1 MNSNRP
7 QVRRSAFH
15 GSFKIATIRNIPI
28 LIHFSFLLILP
39 FLGWAI
45 GNNIKAFSD
54 MAGVPPSRLSL
65 SPYVLGIVVALA
77 LFASVLLH
85 ELGHSFVA
93 AKMGIRIRSIT
104 LMLFGGIAQLEEMP
118 RKAGQEAKI
127 AIAGP
132 VVSMVLGLAFLA
144 LLPIVSRTASPDII
158 FSTFY
163 LGQINIVLAIF
174 NLVPA
179 FPMDGGRIL
188 RSLLAKWKP
197 FSTATTIAANVGKAL
212 AIGFGL
218 IGLFVGNLF
227 LVLIAFFVY
236 VGASQE
242 NKFVVYE
249 TTLAGLRV
257 RDLMTSAVKSVLP
270 RAGVA
275 ELVLQMFKE
284 RHTGYPVVEN
294 GKVLGCVTEEDIAK
308 LPEDKRATATVED
321 IMTSKPIF
329 VAPNDEAFLALKRMN
344 ENQIGRLPV
353 IHDGILVGIL
363 SRTDI
368 LRGFRLTQ
376 LQAA

>member
-1 MNSNRP
+1 
-7 QVRRSAFH
+7 
-15 GSFKIATIRNIPI
+15 
-28 LIHFSFLLILP
+28 
-39 FLGWAI
+39 
-45 GNNIKAFSD
+45 
-54 MAGVPPSRLSL
+54 
-65 SPYVLGIVVALA
+65 
-77 LFASVLLH
+77 
-85 ELGHSFVA
+85 
-93 AKMGIRIRSIT
+93 
-104 LMLFGGIAQLEEMP
+104 
-118 RKAGQEAKI
+118 
-127 AIAGP
+127 
-132 VVSMVLGLAFLA
+132 
-144 LLPIVSRTASPDII
+144 
-158 FSTFY
+158 
-163 LGQINIVLAIF
+163 
-174 NLVPA
+174 
-179 FPMDGGRIL
+179 
-188 RSLLAKWKP
+188 
-197 FSTATTIAANVGKAL
+197 
-212 AIGFGL
+212 
-218 IGLFVGNLF
+218 

-242 NKFVVYE
+242 TKFVVYE

-257 RDLMTSAVKSVLP
+257 RDLMTSSVKSVLP